1 MPQDA
6 VFRLLAVD
14 ARKQIKPFVFLLH
27 GKTGAVAGLP
37 KTEIPLR
44 KGCTKQRT
52 SGEADARE
60 AALHQCVNDLM
71 RRHFVVLGEC
81 ADRLAVIACADRYD
95 RQTAPPQAAEQRLV
109 DVAERQDPADARLLN
124 APLCALRVIAE
135 LLRLGRDHA
144 EFVRG
149 RIAHKNTIEFGVGI
163 AVASVPLCRDQ
174 TQALLGCGRLELPTV
189 AHLLRCPADA
199 LPRRRA
205 DTACPLR
212 NLLECY
218 FHFCS
223 FSGFFLCPPFACRPF
238 PLL

>member
-1 MPQDA
+1 
-6 VFRLLAVD
+6 
-14 ARKQIKPFVFLLH
+14 
-27 GKTGAVAGLP
+27 
-37 KTEIPLR
+37 
-44 KGCTKQRT
+44 
-52 SGEADARE
+52 
-60 AALHQCVNDLM
+60 M
-71 RRHFVVLGEC
+71 RRHFVVLGEG

-109 DVAERQDPADARLLN
+109 DVAERQDTADARLLN

-189 AHLLRCPADA
+189 AHFLRRPADA

-205 DTACPLR
+205 DTAHAAQHHGHRVDRHACPLR

-223 FSGFFLCPPFACRPF
+223 FSGFFLCPPFACRPLF
-238 PLL
+238 ITLKTL